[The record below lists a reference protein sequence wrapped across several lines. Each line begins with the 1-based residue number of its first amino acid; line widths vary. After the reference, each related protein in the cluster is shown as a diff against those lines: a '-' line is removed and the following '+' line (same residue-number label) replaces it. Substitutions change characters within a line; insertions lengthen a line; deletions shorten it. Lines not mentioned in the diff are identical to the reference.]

1 VTLEVNGN
9 LNWHGAEVRDSMF
22 LGLVRLLVAL
32 LGLPEPAD
40 GWPKDTPEP

>member
-1 VTLEVNGN
+1 
-9 LNWHGAEVRDSMF
+9 MF